1 MATLRNKRKLAA
13 VSRETPKSTRS
24 GRTQN
29 ILNPELTQD
38 YISQVS
44 EEIEGRVTKKLSKE
58 FSRTESRILGALS
71 KLDEFFLNPQVRT
84 CSVAVPGTSRSSN
97 PDNQGTNEDRPSDD
111 PGPEVEFSSPHSGA
125 ETDPH
130 MVTGAQEE
138 NRYCP
143 HIVTGAQEEIRY
155 CPHMVTGT
163 TSESRQHPHM
173 TMETQEEIPYCST
186 STSSGKQKKARST
199 SQPQFRSEN
208 TPATLEADQI
218 LLALQQ
224 LATNSNSAN
233 FNNNISRISKLP
245 KSLTTTMPTFDG
257 KSEKFEFFED
267 LFQTS
272 LKIHN
277 QLTEEDKINY
287 FHSLMRG
294 DALQTFKNITT
305 PSRENLAEIPTVFR
319 RKYVKPQSM
328 AAANHKFQR
337 LVFNPANQK
346 LIDFLDELQK
356 LAKDAFG
363 VAAQEIIEQFIYAK
377 KPPHLEKTINQA
389 HLENGTYKQIVSHL
403 ERELELNSLEA
414 PDEMQL
420 NVVMQQDTQQNTGKP
435 KPTCHHCKKPGHYRN
450 QCRQLK
456 REKDQGQN
464 NTDSASNNKNN
475 NGSAPTN
482 SNPNNKAPVSN
493 KANNTNNQRDRRP
506 RLVFPPCE
514 TCGRTNHSTE
524 RCYLGANAA
533 NRPPPRNRR
542 PEGQNQAQ
550 QRNTQNNSDDN
561 VQAAAQP
568 LN

>member
-13 VSRETPKSTRS
+13 VSRETPESTRS
-24 GRTQN
+24 ARAPSV
-29 ILNPELTQD
+29 LDPELTQE

-71 KLDEFFLNPQVRT
+71 KLDEFLLNPQVRT
-84 CSVAVPGTSRSSN
+84 CSVVAPGTSRSN
-97 PDNQGTNEDRPSDD
+97 NLENQGTNDDRPSDD
-111 PGPEVEFSSPHSGA
+111 PGPEVEFASPISGA
-125 ETDPH
+125 ETNPH
-130 MVTGAQEE
+130 MVTGA
-138 NRYCP
+138 
-143 HIVTGAQEEIRY
+143 TGEIRQ
-155 CPHMVTGT
+155 CPHMA
-163 TSESRQHPHM
+163 
-173 TMETQEEIPYCST
+173 METQEEIPYCST

-199 SQPQFRSEN
+199 SQPQFRSQN

-218 LLALQQ
+218 LLAPQQ

-257 KSEKFEFFED
+257 KSENCELFED

-294 DALQTFKNITT
+294 DALQTFKNITS
-305 PSRENLAEIPTVFR
+305 PNRENLEILNVFR

-328 AAANHKFQR
+328 ATAKHKFQR
-337 LVFNPANQK
+337 LVFKPTNQK

-363 VAAQEIIEQFIYAK
+363 VAAQAIIEQFIYAK
-377 KPPHLEKTINQA
+377 MPPHLKKSINQA
-389 HLENGTYKQIVSHL
+389 HLENGTYEQIVSHL
-403 ERELELNSLEA
+403 ERELELNGLEA

-420 NVVMQQDTQQNTGKP
+420 NSVMQQDTQQNSEKP
-435 KPTCHHCKKPGHYRN
+435 KPTCHHCKKPSHYRN

-456 REKDQGQN
+456 REKDQAQN
-464 NTDSASNNKNN
+464 NTDSAANNKNN
-475 NGSAPTN
+475 NGSAQTN
-482 SNPNNKAPVSN
+482 SNPNHKVPVAN
-493 KANNTNNQRDRRP
+493 KANNANNQRDRKPRP
-506 RLVFPPCE
+506 VFPPCE

-524 RCYLGANAA
+524 DATLEQMQRTD
-533 NRPPPRNRR
+533 RR
-542 PEGQNQAQ
+542 PEIDGRKDKTKPNREILKMAQ
-550 QRNTQNNSDDN
+550 TGMSKL
-561 VQAAAQP
+561 QP
-568 LN
+568 NL